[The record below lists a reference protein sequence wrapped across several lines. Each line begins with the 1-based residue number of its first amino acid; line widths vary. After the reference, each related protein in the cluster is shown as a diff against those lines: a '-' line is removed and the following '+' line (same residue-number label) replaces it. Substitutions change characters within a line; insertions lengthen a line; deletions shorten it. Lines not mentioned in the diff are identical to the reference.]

1 MKLILFVFILIQS
14 ISVFAEAVFVPP
26 GKIIH
31 LGYHQMYY
39 DCRGDKTPTV
49 VIDVG
54 LGDAS
59 ANWIKIADALSED
72 TRVCTYD
79 RSGYGY
85 SGVGPDART
94 TAQIADELDVLLE
107 FASIPG
113 PYVLVGHS
121 FGGYTAQYFATTYP
135 DKTVGL
141 VLVDSSHS
149 DQIER
154 LKPMEKHRDSDKKI
168 NILKPAISSEEY
180 NELEKRW
187 YQLNQSR
194 KATFT
199 LMDEMKYFGRSAEQ
213 VGKAR
218 KKLTIPTAVITRGK
232 EFLPY
237 VEGVSMEDVWQNM
250 QKELLELS
258 SNSWQVIA
266 ENSGHNIY
274 KDEPEIIINNIKK
287 VVREARN
294 QRHIADMQ

>member
-1 MKLILFVFILIQS
+1 MKFFIFVFLLIQS
-14 ISVFAEAVFVPP
+14 TFVFADPTFRPP
-26 GKIIH
+26 GKIIN

-39 DCRGDKTPTV
+39 DCRGDKSPTV
-49 VIDVG
+49 IIDVG

-59 ANWIKIADALSED
+59 ANWLKIADVLSED

-107 FASIPG
+107 FAQIPG

-121 FGGYTAQYFATTYP
+121 FGGYTAQYFATTYT

-141 VLVDSSHS
+141 VLVDSSHPE
-149 DQIER
+149 QIER
-154 LKPMEKHRDSDKKI
+154 LKPMEKHRDTDKKI
-168 NILKPAISSEEY
+168 NLLKPAVSSEKY
-180 NELEKRW
+180 NEIEKRW
-187 YQLNQSR
+187 YRLNQSR

-199 LMDEMKYFGRSAEQ
+199 LMDEMKSFAKSAEQ

-232 EFLPY
+232 EYLPY
-237 VEGVSMEDVWQNM
+237 VEGVSMEDVWQSM
-250 QKELLELS
+250 QRELLELS

-274 KDEPEIIINNIKK
+274 RDEPELIIHNILK
-287 VVREARN
+287 VVEEFKKSR
-294 QRHIADMQ
+294 IISMQ